1 MPEGH
6 VSHRNVGLW
15 RRHLV
20 GHRVDEAWA
29 CAPQA
34 QAQGIP
40 ARLRGEIVS
49 AAEARGKHHLLR
61 FESGRVLHS
70 HLRMVGVWR
79 LLDRRP
85 RDVPQLTLCL
95 RVGGRYATLYRCQEI
110 RLLEPGAPLPLG
122 VRTLGPDLLDPDCDG
137 GAALVQG
144 ARRVEPSRQVG
155 EVVMDQRVVSGIG
168 NVFKSEALFLAG
180 SPEPEPAD
188 FINHSCQP
196 NGRMSGATMVIAAR
210 DIEVGEPITYDYATS
225 DGSDYDEFECLCGE
239 PTCRGVVTGLD
250 WTKPELQEKYAGWFS
265 PYLARRIAALPSR

>member
-6 VSHRNVGLW
+6 VSHRNAGLW
-15 RRHLV
+15 RLHLV
-20 GHRVDEAWA
+20 GHRLDEAWA

-180 SPEPEPAD
+180 VNPWGAVGAVPDDALHDVGRIARELLTAGVASPGRITTYRRTGPPPRGRGQTTWVYGRSGRPCRVCGTPVRSRGQGD
-188 FINHSCQP
+188 DNRTTFWCPTCQP
-196 NGRMSGATMVIAAR
+196 
-210 DIEVGEPITYDYATS
+210 
-225 DGSDYDEFECLCGE
+225 L
-239 PTCRGVVTGLD
+239 
-250 WTKPELQEKYAGWFS
+250 PERAG
-265 PYLARRIAALPSR
+265 